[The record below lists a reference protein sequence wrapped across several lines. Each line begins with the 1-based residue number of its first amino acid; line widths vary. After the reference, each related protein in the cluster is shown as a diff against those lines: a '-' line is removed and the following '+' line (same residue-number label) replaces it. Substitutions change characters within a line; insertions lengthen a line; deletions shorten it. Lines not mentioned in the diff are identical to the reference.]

1 MTQTDPALLT
11 TPPSAA
17 PRELTSRVR
26 RRSWVEPRVRVW
38 WMLAAALIAVAG
50 YFVAVQLARSAQDR
64 WLINNGTAVQAKV
77 LDANGNPL
85 QNKNYPPEDRAVFKL
100 RYEIAGKTPVEMTTQ
115 LKDQRAAVITGGHVK
130 LFVDPNNPSRWTDR
144 TEIDL
149 AHDTLVGVML
159 APIALILLI
168 VAFVKRAGILRVW
181 RTGAPLR
188 AIVVDARQTAAAP
201 LSRLVRFTPGGTG
214 GKRIFTTLIP
224 ARLGAPR
231 PGDAI
236 WLIAPEN
243 RPRQAIVPAAYAGP
257 KDA

>member
-17 PRELTSRVR
+17 PRELTPRVR

-85 QNKNYPPEDRAVFKL
+85 QNKNYPPED
-100 RYEIAGKTPVEMTTQ
+100 
-115 LKDQRAAVITGGHVK
+115 QRAAVITGGHVK
-130 LFVDPNNPSRWTDR
+130 LFVDPNNSSRWTDR